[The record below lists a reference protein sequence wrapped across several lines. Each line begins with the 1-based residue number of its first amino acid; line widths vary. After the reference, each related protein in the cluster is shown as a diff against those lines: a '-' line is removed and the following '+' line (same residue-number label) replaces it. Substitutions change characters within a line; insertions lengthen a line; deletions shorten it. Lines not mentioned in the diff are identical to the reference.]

1 MWRPIQ
7 IELQSIDIK
16 DCDLKRDLSTVLLS
30 ITDIDPIFLIL
41 FLSILARHFHSCIR
55 LGFKHYRTKV

>member
-16 DCDLKRDLSTVLLS
+16 DCDSKRDLSTLLLS
-30 ITDIDPIFLIL
+30 ITDIDLFFSFIFCQKISTVT
-41 FLSILARHFHSCIR
+41 FNF
-55 LGFKHYRTKV
+55 